1 MESRE
6 EVLAALIARVSTVFG
21 KPESE
26 LTEETRFKEDLGA
39 KSTQITQITVFM
51 EEEIDAEVPYMQ
63 FNRKATI
70 GEAADYLFSLCDA

>member
-6 EVLAALIARVSTVFG
+6 EVLAALIGRVSAVFG
-21 KPESE
+21 KPEAE

-51 EEEIDAEVPYMQ
+51 EDAIDAEVPYMQ
-63 FNRKATI
+63 FIRRSTI
-70 GEAADYLFSLCDA
+70 GEAADYLFSLCEG

>member
-6 EVLAALIARVSTVFG
+6 EVLSALIARVAAVFG

-26 LTEETRFKEDLGA
+26 LTENTRFKEDLGA
-39 KSTQITQITVFM
+39 KSTQITQVTVFM

-63 FNRKATI
+63 FIRRPTI
-70 GEAADYLFSLCDA
+70 GEAADYLFSLCEG